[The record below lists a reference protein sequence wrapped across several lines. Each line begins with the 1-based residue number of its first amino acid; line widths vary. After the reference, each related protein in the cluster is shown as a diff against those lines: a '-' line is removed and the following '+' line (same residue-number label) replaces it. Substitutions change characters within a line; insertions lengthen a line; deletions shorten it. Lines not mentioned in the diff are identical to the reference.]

1 MTRWL
6 RRAGP
11 SIGLPGRGV
20 VRDLTVRLV
29 RPAEDDSLLSHRR
42 AASERLRTYRHRC

>member
-6 RRAGP
+6 RRAGL

-20 VRDLTVRLV
+20 VSDLTVRLV
-29 RPAEDDSLLSHRR
+29 RRAEGTRYCHIG
-42 AASERLRTYRHRC
+42 AW